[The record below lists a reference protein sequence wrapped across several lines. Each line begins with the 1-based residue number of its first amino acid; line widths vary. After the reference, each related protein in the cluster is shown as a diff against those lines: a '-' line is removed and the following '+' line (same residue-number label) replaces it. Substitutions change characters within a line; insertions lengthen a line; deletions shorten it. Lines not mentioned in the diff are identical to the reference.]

1 MTPVS
6 RPTLPHKRIAW
17 LLIASCVAAYAS
29 ESFDHVTW
37 SFADTSNAGANQVIQ
52 MSGDSLVGVFKLV
65 MGPGYWIVM
74 GIGGIS
80 MLIGWFKGNK
90 ETIFMGLGLF
100 IFAALIRGAIK
111 TITGI
116 T

>member
-1 MTPVS
+1 MPPYRVV
-6 RPTLPHKRIAW
+6 L
-17 LLIASCVAAYAS
+17 LLIASCVAASA
-29 ESFDHVTW
+29 
-37 SFADTSNAGANQVIQ
+37 
-52 MSGDSLVGVFKLV
+52 GDSFGDVSWTFTPTSDTGTNDVLKMTGESMIGVFQLI

-100 IFAALIRGAIK
+100 IFAALIRGAIR
-111 TITGI
+111 TIIG
-116 T
+116 